1 MLAIGVLFRPAGLVA
16 DTIRLHVLAAS
27 GLVRVGQLPGCEF
40 AHQSVNEKFQ
50 RQASELCA
58 FSPVLGDHR
67 HEATIWAEAPG
78 AVAVFIFNCIP
89 HYKFSH

>member
-1 MLAIGVLFRPAGLVA
+1 MLARAVLVFYFDLPGLVA
-16 DTIRLHVLAAS
+16 DSIRLHVLAAS
-27 GLVRVGQLPGCEF
+27 GPGCEF
-40 AHQSVNEKFQ
+40 AHQSVNQKFQ

-58 FSPVLGDHR
+58 FWPVLGDHR
-67 HEATIWAEAPG
+67 HEATIWVEAPG